1 MWQNMAMSRTGRL
14 VGVLSIPPL
23 QVESIFPVAYNE
35 EKARRTSLCF
45 LCSYVKM
52 DVFMSK
58 SER

>member
-1 MWQNMAMSRTGRL
+1 MAMSRTGRL

-45 LCSYVKM
+45 LCSYVEM
-52 DVFMSK
+52 DEFWLQYEGMGD
-58 SER
+58 